1 MKKLIALLAIILFG
15 FVGHSQITYPKFET
29 DSSGKKL
36 VVMTIEQA
44 QALDNQT
51 DLLVL
56 FEKLNGEIGQYD
68 SVCLQLVNEKDSVIS
83 SQTLQLSNFK
93 KDLAKKNE
101 IIVNLDST
109 NQRNIESISTY
120 KVQLELKNQ
129 EIALHKKEIKRVKK
143 KAYLGGGIAG
153 TILGLVI
160 ALLIK

>member
-1 MKKLIALLAIILFG
+1 MKKLIALLLIILFG
-15 FVGHSQITYPKFET
+15 FVGYSQTYPKFET

-36 VVMTIEQA
+36 VVLTLEQA

-51 DLLVL
+51 DLLIL

-68 SVCLQLVNEKDSVIS
+68 SICLQLVNEKDSVIA
-83 SQTLQLSNFK
+83 SQTLQLDNFK
-93 KDLAKKNE
+93 RDVAKKNE
-101 IIVNLDST
+101 ILCNLAKT
-109 NQRNIESISTY
+109 NQENQKSISTY